1 MGTFQTGQHLVGI
14 VKLPPPQPSG
24 VEIWSPAIAVA
35 SITLLVVLL
44 GRRAP
49 GREHA
54 LSTSGLGPRRR
65 LRNRWLNLW
74 GMMLATALIGLN
86 FACFIYR
93 PILDYHESQP
103 FSGISYGPG
112 NFLDMLNIQL
122 QYRAA
127 DGVLIKHASDGSE
140 RPATLD
146 DYPLPL
152 HRGDENTRVLAT
164 IVCGSDGGIVAYEGN
179 PGFVRQILTRPRV
192 IEQPTKSRLEIWS
205 PVLAGVLIT
214 LLAFYYMWR
223 PAQQSAVNPVD

>member
-1 MGTFQTGQHLVGI
+1 LGTFQTGQHLVGI
-14 VKLPPPQPSG
+14 VKLPQSVLNR
-24 VEIWSPAIAVA
+24 VEVWSPAIAAA

-49 GREHA
+49 DHEDA
-54 LSTSGLGPRRR
+54 SSTSGGGPRTRPR
-65 LRNRWLNLW
+65 ARWLNLR

-103 FSGISYGPG
+103 FSGISYRPG

-152 HRGDENTRVLAT
+152 HRGDNNTRVLAT
-164 IVCGSDGGIVAYEGN
+164 IISGNDGGIVAYEGN
-179 PGFVRQILTRPRV
+179 PGFFELMLTRPRV
-192 IEQPTKSRLEIWS
+192 IEQPTISRLEMWS
-205 PVLAGVLIT
+205 TVLGGVLIT
-214 LLAFYYMWR
+214 LLAFCFMLR